1 MGGISSKL
9 RHALKD
15 YPKIKI
21 KRSKLFYC
29 AFAGII
35 LLSGVFL
42 PGGSWSTQQNAAA
55 LTATPYNGTF
65 ATVTF
70 AFGHAYK
77 SQLQAMNNLTKYHF
91 MGNISPVETK
101 IGTSGYLTVSQ
112 LLSLQT
118 SGWQILSHSM
128 THPKIDS
135 STPDSTLQYEIVQS
149 KQDLTNDGLCI
160 TGYESPFD
168 IITTNSAYYI
178 QSNYKYA
185 VIKPNHQNTMYSISH
200 DGLQWNFPVA
210 IHYYGVGK
218 GLAYNN
224 FTTVKPLIDY
234 AIKYHTYL
242 ILNFHQIDSSTNP
255 YSTYPE
261 DFWQI
266 LQYVHQQS
274 NNDKLQVENAV
285 QALGISCP

>member
-1 MGGISSKL
+1 MIDLGQLSYNYRGF
-9 RHALKD
+9 
-15 YPKIKI
+15 KI
-21 KRSKLFYC
+21 KRTKIFYSIVLVTILF
-29 AFAGII
+29 
-35 LLSGVFL
+35 SGFFL
-42 PGGSWSTQQNAAA
+42 PAGTWSLNQNAAA
-55 LTATPYNGTF
+55 ITPTQYNGTI

-91 MGNISPVETK
+91 MGNISPVYTK
-101 IGTSGYLTVSQ
+101 IGNSGYLSISQ
-112 LLSLQT
+112 LLTLQNN
-118 SGWQILSHSM
+118 GWQILSDSM

-149 KQDLTNDGLCI
+149 KQNLTSNGFCI

-168 IITTNSAYYI
+168 IITTNSSYYI
-178 QSNYKYA
+178 QNNYNYA
-185 VIKPNHQNTMYSISH
+185 VINPNHQNTVYSISN

-224 FTTVKPLIDY
+224 FTTIKPLIDY
-234 AIKYHTYL
+234 AIKNKTYL
-242 ILNFHQIDSSTNP
+242 VLNFHQIDQSTNP
-255 YSTYPE
+255 YSTYPQ
-261 DFWQI
+261 DIWQI
-266 LQYVHQQS
+266 MKYVHQQS
-274 NNDKLQVENAV
+274 NAGKLHVENSV